1 MDIEEFFQLSAGK
14 WYSHRTG
21 NDFTAN
27 KSESGQSEI
36 IIETLTSEHPEVI
49 KLCEQHKVN
58 PSLASVIAKINW
70 NDTTKLNQK
79 NTGSAVL
86 VLVADKENPEVGKL
100 LRQSSNTDQ
109 IPSLGHY
116 RVGSDEALTLIAQS
130 ETISAEERIWFA
142 SPNLRMRVNVMKHL
156 NGFSSATFTTEIR
169 MGVAPAKVDSGV

>member
-21 NDFTAN
+21 NDFAAN

-36 IIETLTSEHPEVI
+36 IIESLTSEHPEVV

-58 PSLASVIAKINW
+58 PNLASVTAKINW
-70 NDTTKLNQK
+70 KDTTKLNQK
-79 NTGSAVL
+79 NTGSTVL
-86 VLVADKENPEVGKL
+86 VLVADEDNPGVGKL
-100 LRQSSNTDQ
+100 LRQSTNTDQ
-109 IPSLGHY
+109 IPSVGRY

-142 SPNLRMRVNVMKHL
+142 SPNLRMRVNVMKHPD
-156 NGFSSATFTTEIR
+156 GFSSATFTTEIR
-169 MGVAPAKVDSGV
+169 MGVAPPKMGSEE